1 MKYETAII
9 LAHGLNKDKSLDR
22 ETRERTNLGINI
34 FRENKTGTLLMS
46 GGHKDLGECYGVS
59 LSEAMKRYAIRQGTL
74 GNLILE
80 EDISLETV
88 GELIFCKIGIID
100 PRNWKKILI
109 VSHGYHI
116 PRVRT
121 ITNIV
126 FGDEYQIEFES
137 IKSDLNFDKEIL
149 RLWYAKRGYK
159 GDGKPPKMSKKLIA
173 DLSQRY
179 MAIYEKITGEK
190 FVPDKSKNVN
200 MRIQDNFRGII

>member
-149 RLWYAKRGYK
+149 EKERESEELFKRTFKDIKGGDNSALLERLLEKHVMYNKSPELFGQRLE
-159 GDGKPPKMSKKLIA
+159 KL
-173 DLSQRY
+173 
-179 MAIYEKITGEK
+179 KI
-190 FVPDKSKNVN
+190 KNSP
-200 MRIQDNFRGII
+200 